1 MKNYKYIKLTGF
13 LSSMLAKAR
22 MIKPPFTMRKSIK
35 LTGFL
40 SSVLTKARVI
50 KWPFRMRKVRKQK
63 VPFTKWHFTLS
74 DISIRDK
81 IIATVVIAVLIPM
94 AVSTYISGSMVAGKI
109 EESEKERLFDT
120 LDSSISYIED
130 YRKKAR
136 DNASILSNAAELRLY
151 CMNGN
156 NIGASQFLVQL
167 ASEIGMDFAMVAD
180 KDKRLLTRTDQPLKA
195 GDDLSEDYMI
205 KSGFAGFKNVNVYPS
220 AAGIAIQAVSP
231 VKSSTAATGVQTVGA
246 IVTQYNIDR
255 RFVENIKKTNGTEA
269 TLYVNDIIISTLA
282 EEKALD
288 KDSIEKELGISST
301 MKEKLLD
308 PKTSQIE
315 KRNIGGRL
323 YYVAYK
329 PILNSRSESVGI
341 LSIAV
346 PQDEAALAKRNVQ
359 LYIFMIGLAG
369 IVFAVL
375 FAVLTSKSIA
385 KPINRLVLDTKVIAE
400 GNLRYKS
407 GISGKDEIGQLAEE
421 FNEMADSLRKLVNQ
435 VLQTVAAASGSSEAL
450 NSFIKDVNEITVE
463 VEAIS
468 EKVKQGSQEQYEY
481 LGQTRSEME
490 HVSAG
495 AAEISG
501 RTLEIAGQANTARQV
516 MEKEAGSLRD
526 LSDNMDITKA
536 TIMNMTGRIGD
547 FKLNLQQ
554 IGKAA
559 EIVTSIAARTK
570 LLALNAAIEAARAG
584 DAGRGFG
591 VVAQE
596 IRKLSDESGNSIVT
610 VKEII
615 KALFAE
621 MDETI
626 NVVKNSAD
634 NFEQCIAISKG
645 AERSF
650 EEIVVTFKEI
660 DGSISDISA
669 KADMQA
675 LNISKVSS
683 LISDVESIAQRA
695 QEQSELMHEGAISQS
710 SFLGEL
716 IRELERLKGDI
727 EKTHSVVMNFKV

>member
-1 MKNYKYIKLTGF
+1 MKNYKYTKLNSF
-13 LSSMLAKAR
+13 LSSMLARAR
-22 MIKPPFTMRKSIK
+22 RIKLPFRMRKSIK
-35 LTGFL
+35 LNGFL
-40 SSVLTKARVI
+40 SSVLARARMI
-50 KWPFRMRKVRKQK
+50 KWPFGMRKAGKQK
-63 VPFTKWHFTLS
+63 APFTKWHFTLS

-94 AVSTYISGSMVAGKI
+94 AVSTYISGSMVAGRI

-151 CMNGN
+151 CTNGN

-205 KSGFAGFKNVNVYPS
+205 KSGFAGFKNVNIYPS

-269 TLYVNDIIISTLA
+269 TIYVNDIIISTLA
-282 EEKALD
+282 EEKAPD
-288 KDSIEKELGISST
+288 KGSIEKELGISSA

-308 PKTSQIE
+308 PKTRQIE

-329 PILNSRSESVGI
+329 PVLNSRSESVGI

-346 PQDEAALAKRNVQ
+346 PQDEAALAKRKVQ

-375 FAVLTSKSIA
+375 FAVFTSKSIA

-481 LGQTRSEME
+481 LGQTRSEMD

-516 MEKEAGSLRD
+516 VEKEAGSLRD

-621 MDETI
+621 MDATI
-626 NVVKNSAD
+626 DVVRNSAD

-675 LNISKVSS
+675 LNINKVSS

-716 IRELERLKGDI
+716 IRELERLKDDI
-727 EKTHSVVMNFKV
+727 EKTNSVVMNFKV

>member
-1 MKNYKYIKLTGF
+1 MKNYKYMKLTGF
-13 LSSMLAKAR
+13 
-22 MIKPPFTMRKSIK
+22 F
-35 LTGFL
+35 
-40 SSVLTKARVI
+40 SSVLAKTRTI
-50 KWPFRMRKVRKQK
+50 KWPFKIRKSKKQK
-63 VPFTKWHFTLS
+63 VSFTKRHFTLS
-74 DISIRDK
+74 NISIKDK

-180 KDKRLLTRTDQPLKA
+180 KDKRLLTRTDQPLKT

-205 KSGFAGFKNVNVYPS
+205 KSGFAGFKNVNIYPS
-220 AAGIAIQAVSP
+220 TAGIAIQAVSP

-255 RFVENIKKTNGTEA
+255 RFVENIKKTNGIEA
-269 TLYVNDIIISTLA
+269 TLYVNDIIISTLVKETA
-282 EEKALD
+282 SGSGGIEE
-288 KDSIEKELGISST
+288 ELGISSG
-301 MKEKLLD
+301 MREKLLD
-308 PKTSQIE
+308 PKTRQIE

-329 PILNSRSESVGI
+329 PVLNSRSESVGI

-346 PQDEAALAKRNVQ
+346 PQDEAALAKRNMQ

-375 FAVLTSKSIA
+375 FAVFTSKSIVR
-385 KPINRLVLDTKVIAE
+385 PINRLVLDTKVIAE

-421 FNEMADSLRKLVNQ
+421 FNEMAGSLRKLVNQ
-435 VLQTVAAASGSSEAL
+435 MLQTVAAASGSSEAI

-463 VEAIS
+463 VETIS
-468 EKVKQGSQEQYEY
+468 GKVQQGSQEQYEY
-481 LGQTRSEME
+481 LGQTRSEVE

-501 RTLEIAGQANTARQV
+501 RTLKIAGQANTARQV
-516 MEKEAGSLRD
+516 VEKEAGSLRN

-536 TIMNMTGRIGD
+536 TIMNMTGKIGD

-559 EIVTSIAARTK
+559 EIVTAIAARTK

-591 VVAQE
+591 VVAEE
-596 IRKLSDESGNSIVT
+596 IRKLSDESNNSIVV

-621 MDETI
+621 MDATI
-626 NVVKNSAD
+626 ALVKNSTD
-634 NFEQCIAISKG
+634 NFERCIAISKG

-650 EEIVVTFKEI
+650 GEIVETFKEI
-660 DGSISDISA
+660 DGSISDISS

-675 LNISKVSS
+675 LNISKVSEI
-683 LISDVESIAQRA
+683 ISNVESIAQRA

-716 IRELERLKGDI
+716 IHELERLKGDI
-727 EKTHSVVMNFKV
+727 EKTHSVAMNFKV